1 MSAERKVF
9 GRLQSMAETP
19 PDLIEIQTK
28 SYHDFLQE
36 DVPPQKRENRGLQAI
51 FKEVFPV
58 VSADARYSLDFVSY
72 RLEEPKKS
80 YLQALI
86 DGETYSRPLHAKFR
100 LNDAGEVREEEVF
113 LGDMPMMTPDGAF
126 VINGA
131 ERVIVSQL
139 HRSPGIS
146 TERQVHANGQ
156 PLLSVRIIPDR
167 GNWIEVMFDTNDIM
181 WCFMDQRRR
190 RRKFYATTLL
200 RAFGYGSTLGQDFN
214 ATASLMPEP
223 SEMAEWETAWAAC
236 GQPVGQHASPAGP
249 QTTVMQNA
257 VVAAAIANGGIA
269 MSPYVVDHILS
280 PEGATISTTEPRIL
294 SQAISA
300 DTAASLKEA
309 MLEVVTSGTGRAAAV
324 SGVKVA
330 GKTGTAQVST
340 TTSNSLF
347 IGFAPYDSPTMAISI
362 CIEGSEGEDTEGLAA
377 SVAGEVI
384 AEVLQIQGAS

>member
-156 PLLSVRIIPDR
+156 PLISCRIIPDR
-167 GNWIEVMFDTNDIM
+167 GNWIEIMFDTNDIM

-200 RAFGYGSTLGQDFN
+200 RAFGHGSDEKLMQLFYDF
-214 ATASLMPEP
+214 
-223 SEMAEWETAWAAC
+223 
-236 GQPVGQHASPAGP
+236 
-249 QTTVMQNA
+249 
-257 VVAAAIANGGIA
+257 
-269 MSPYVVDHILS
+269 
-280 PEGATISTTEPRIL
+280 
-294 SQAISA
+294 
-300 DTAASLKEA
+300 K
-309 MLEVVTSGTGRAAAV
+309 
-324 SGVKVA
+324 
-330 GKTGTAQVST
+330 
-340 TTSNSLF
+340 
-347 IGFAPYDSPTMAISI
+347 
-362 CIEGSEGEDTEGLAA
+362 
-377 SVAGEVI
+377 
-384 AEVLQIQGAS
+384 